1 MTFLACVLLAVIL
14 ALLVHLSDIG
24 QAAPRSESDPAA
36 KRRRSPTTPSGSASS
51 DASSPATNDMD
62 ALSPEAEIIYAR
74 LRSEGASE
82 VYARAYAKA
91 YVAHLARGFSGSGAA
106 SGDFDEHVDDRYGL
120 DDDEADGDE
129 DGCYAAWRGDDP
141 FDSMS
146 DVSRVFRLVRF
157 RST

>member
-24 QAAPRSESDPAA
+24 QAAPRSESDSAP
-36 KRRRSPTTPSGSASS
+36 KRRHNPPAPSGPASS
-51 DASSPATNDMD
+51 GASSPATNDTD
-62 ALSPEAEIIYAR
+62 TLSPEAEIIYAR

-106 SGDFDEHVDDRYGL
+106 SGDFGEHVDDRYGPMTMRQKVTKM
-120 DDDEADGDE
+120 ASTR
-129 DGCYAAWRGDDP
+129 RG
-141 FDSMS
+141 
-146 DVSRVFRLVRF
+146 VATT
-157 RST
+157 RSTP